1 MARQQETR
9 SASGRAVRRALEWLF
24 GAEAAPEAE
33 LGGPL
38 AEPVPALSPA
48 RAAPAVSAESLTAGG
63 PPGAEGVAVPA
74 AGDVPAADG
83 PGRRTM
89 FRTKVDL
96 PADMEIAGKDVSVR
110 IENLSGTGAAI
121 IYHSIEPVPESGLW
135 LDLALPNRP
144 KPLELELRL
153 VHTRRFTDAKGE
165 MEQMLHVAFPSIR
178 LGEQDNIIAYLNN
191 IRLYEGKQ
199 YAVAATVKMEVVT
212 GRRRFAKFVG
222 QTMEIRPD
230 KMKLMMDDFDAI
242 AGSEV
247 MLTVMAPHFADH
259 IDVDAVKVEKV
270 DIVSPR
276 KAEVDV
282 TIAKPNDNVLLF
294 IRKYYPSSSK
304 ARRA

>member
-1 MARQQETR
+1 MQQEPR

-24 GAEAAPEAE
+24 GAEVVSAPEAE
-33 LGGPL
+33 LGGSL
-38 AEPVPALSPA
+38 AES
-48 RAAPAVSAESLTAGG
+48 AVGRSAEN
-63 PPGAEGVAVPA
+63 PA
-74 AGDVPAADG
+74 AGGSQAAEDEAARASEDAPAADG
-83 PGRRTM
+83 PSRRTM

-96 PADMEIAGKDVSVR
+96 PADMEVAGKDVSVR
-110 IENLSGTGAAI
+110 VENLSGTGAAL
-121 IYHSIEPVPESGLW
+121 IYHSIDPVPESGLW

-153 VHTRRFTDAKGE
+153 VHTRRFTDSKGE

-242 AGSEV
+242 AGSDV

-259 IDVDAVKVEKV
+259 IDVDDVKVEKV

-282 TIAKPNDNVLLF
+282 SIAKPNDNVLLF